1 MSKNCRGVQGIGFVF
16 VLFGIIAMAAAA
28 LMYFGAPS
36 VELDIEDGVQIAQ
49 MFGIILFVIG
59 LVQFIFG
66 VVGMRAA
73 KHENLLKPFSWMC
86 GIDIILNLSVMGLTF
101 TSSTALAMEAA
112 REQART
118 GSALLGA
125 VCFAFGGVVSPLV
138 GMGNT
143 LLSTGTVFVVCAL
156 CSWLCIR
163 FGVRHSSRPAVA

>member
-86 GIDIILNLSVMGLTF
+86 GIDIILNLSVVGLTF
-101 TSSTALAMEAA
+101 TSGEGVEIWPNLI
-112 REQART
+112 
-118 GSALLGA
+118 
-125 VCFAFGGVVSPLV
+125 FA
-138 GMGNT
+138 
-143 LLSTGTVFVVCAL
+143 
-156 CSWLCIR
+156 
-163 FGVRHSSRPAVA
+163 AVALSGLIFSYRAMLEKGVK